1 MPTYEYECRECNH
14 QFEAFHWVEERL
26 TPTKEKCKVC
36 GSKEVGLGYV
46 SSNGSAPA
54 MTVDSNHRIDKPHNV
69 GGFKETIQKICESPA
84 VKKTKYEKI
93 LRDKHLS

>member
-1 MPTYEYECRECNH
+1 MNMNVVNVTINLKPFT
-14 QFEAFHWVEERL
+14 
-26 TPTKEKCKVC
+26 
-36 GSKEVGLGYV
+36 
-46 SSNGSAPA
+46 A
-54 MTVDSNHRIDKPHNV
+54 MTIDSNHRIDKPHNV